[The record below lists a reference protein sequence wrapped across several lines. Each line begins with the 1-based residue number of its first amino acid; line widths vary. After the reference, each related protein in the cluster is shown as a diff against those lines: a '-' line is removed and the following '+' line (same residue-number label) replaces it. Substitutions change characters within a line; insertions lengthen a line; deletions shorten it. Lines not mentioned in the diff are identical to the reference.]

1 MRSSKLYNEF
11 VTGDRVRQL
20 HNLYM
25 FDYSLGDQ
33 DWFSELGFS
42 HPNLF
47 HLLPCQFKRQT
58 SIQVEKAKV
67 RMFFERIFQLQYL
80 QPPWEMEFDSY
91 HQCVSKKD
99 VKIMHR

>member
-42 HPNLF
+42 HPDLF
-47 HLLPCQFKRQT
+47 HLLPCQFNRQT

-67 RMFFERIFQLQYL
+67 RMFFERIFNCSTCNLPGRWNL
-80 QPPWEMEFDSY
+80 TATTNVCP
-91 HQCVSKKD
+91 KKT
-99 VKIMHR
+99 

>member
-42 HPNLF
+42 HPDLF
-47 HLLPCQFKRQT
+47 HLLPCQFNRQT
-58 SIQVEKAKV
+58 SIQVEKPKE
-67 RMFFERIFQLQYL
+67 RMFLKGFFNHSTCNLPGRWNLTATTNVC
-80 QPPWEMEFDSY
+80 PR
-91 HQCVSKKD
+91 KT
-99 VKIMHR
+99 